1 MNDKPIIMSA
11 ESVQAILA
19 GNKTQTRRVVALPDN
34 FGLEFTHVKNVSA
47 NPNIAPLFEFSAD
60 AITNKQFY
68 DGALTEFYIR
78 CPYQIGQKLWLREKF
93 SFDMNSGFSHG
104 GFSSMSYTLG
114 YADGTEK
121 EIIWEGKGDDKDLY
135 IEFFDRQQHEWCS
148 PVAMPRWASRLTLE
162 VVGIRCE
169 RLQDITE
176 KDAVAEGITERYIAK
191 GGAFTRV
198 SKILHEHGEVGTLR
212 NGYAVEWTNLN
223 AKRGYP
229 WDSNPWV
236 WVIEFKV
243 VK

>member
-1 MNDKPIIMSA
+1 MKDKPIIMSA
-11 ESVQAILA
+11 ESVRPIFE
-19 GNKTQTRRVVALPDN
+19 GRKTQTRRMVSNLDN
-34 FGLEFTHVKNVSA
+34 FGLEFTHVMNVSE
-47 NPNIAPLFEFSAD
+47 NDKVAPLYEFSAFGM
-60 AITNKQFY
+60 TSRQCYK
-68 DGALTEFYIR
+68 GAKLDVQIR
-78 CPYQIGQKLWLREKF
+78 SPYQIGQRLWVRETWGIGCRPHTY
-93 SFDMNSGFSHG
+93 SGWVDG
-104 GFSSMSYTLG
+104 VEYK
-114 YADGTEK
+114 ADELF
-121 EIIWEGKGDDKDLY
+121 IDDKISLPLNVIDDRDLSKY
-135 IEFFDRQQHEWCS
+135 ESDGWQS
-148 PVAMPRWASRLTLE
+148 PIFMPRWASRLTLE

-236 WVIEFKV
+236 WVISFKV